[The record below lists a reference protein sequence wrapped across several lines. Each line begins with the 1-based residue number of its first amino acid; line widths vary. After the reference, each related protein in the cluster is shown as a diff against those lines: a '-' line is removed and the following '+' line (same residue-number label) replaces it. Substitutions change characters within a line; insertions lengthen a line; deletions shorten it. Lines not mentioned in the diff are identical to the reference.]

1 MSNIS
6 VACPGQSVTFS
17 CTVTGVLLQ
26 WEMSP
31 PASSGFSL
39 LDDTVSSSTPIGVPL
54 IIGSN
59 TAFQFQRVRT
69 VSNPGELSSTLTT
82 ISDISSVRGTLVT
95 CQTQSSLTIQV
106 AGISTALCNNIMSF
120 SVMALYTHTRS

>member
-6 VACPGQSVTFS
+6 VACPGQSVAFT
-17 CTVTGVLLQ
+17 CTVAGTILQ
-26 WEMSP
+26 WEVNP
-31 PASSGFSL
+31 PASSGFTSL
-39 LDDTVSSSTPIGVPL
+39 DNTVSSGTPIDVPL

-59 TAFQFQRVRT
+59 TGFQFQRVRT

-106 AGISTALCNNIMSF
+106 AGVSTALCNIMSF